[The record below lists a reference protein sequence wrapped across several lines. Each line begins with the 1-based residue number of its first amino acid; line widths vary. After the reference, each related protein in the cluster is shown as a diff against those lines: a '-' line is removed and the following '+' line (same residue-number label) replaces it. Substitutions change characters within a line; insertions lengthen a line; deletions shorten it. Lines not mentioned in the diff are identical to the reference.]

1 MVKKEKKVTR
11 IDPVRTTQPLPQS
24 EQTQEKRVCAYCRI
38 STDSEDQKHFAGSSS
53 GILQSAHWRAKQL
66 DFFRYLCG

>member
-11 IDPVRTTQPLPQS
+11 IDPVRTTQPL

-38 STDSEDQKHFAGSSS
+38 IRWKLKWHTTVGSLESETTGFFQVSMRMRTGAE
-53 GILQSAHWRAKQL
+53 QS
-66 DFFRYLCG
+66 

>member
-11 IDPVRTTQPLPQS
+11 IDPVRTTQPL
-24 EQTQEKRVCAYCRI
+24 EQ
-38 STDSEDQKHFAGSSS
+38 
-53 GILQSAHWRAKQL
+53 QSAHWRAKQL